1 MELDTNFFSRC
12 ESALKDAAK
21 EEAKQIALGNAE
33 SFSDYK
39 MAVGR
44 IQGLN
49 SALYILE
56 EVLKTMSKEQR

>member
-12 ESALKDAAK
+12 ESALKEAAK
-21 EEAKQIALGNAE
+21 EQSKQIAQGNAE
-33 SFSDYK
+33 SFSEYK

-56 EVLKTMSKEQR
+56 EVLTIMSKEQR